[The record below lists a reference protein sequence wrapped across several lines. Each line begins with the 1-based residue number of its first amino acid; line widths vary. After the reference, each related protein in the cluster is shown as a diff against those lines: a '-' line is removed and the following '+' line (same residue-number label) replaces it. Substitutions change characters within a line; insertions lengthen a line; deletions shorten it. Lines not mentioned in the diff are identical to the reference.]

1 MRRSIILVLSGCLI
15 MSLLAAPAL
24 AGKKKKKVSDS
35 FSATLA
41 PFPKLAQW
49 GDPVGL
55 TRPGCSS
62 GQQDIHWAFIEF
74 DPPFDGKLD
83 YHSEGFVGDW
93 DIYVF
98 DKDLPIGKSEQEQ
111 IVAQAPAEESILIDL
126 KKGQT
131 VTLVLCNWLGGPEAS
146 ASFDFVSK

>member
-1 MRRSIILVLSGCLI
+1 MRRSIIMALSGCLI
-15 MSLLAAPAL
+15 LSVMAGPAL
-24 AGKKKKKVSDS
+24 AGKKKKVSDS
-35 FSATLA
+35 FSATLL

-49 GDPVGL
+49 GDVVGL

-62 GQQDIHWAFIEF
+62 GQQDIHWASMDFKA
-74 DPPFDGKLD
+74 PFDGKLD

-111 IVAQAPAEESILIDL
+111 IAAQAPAEESILIDL
-126 KKGQT
+126 KKGQE
-131 VTLVLCNWLGGPEAS
+131 VTLVLCNWLGGPDGTAT
-146 ASFDFVSK
+146 FDFVSR

>member
-1 MRRSIILVLSGCLI
+1 MRRTIIVILSGCLLFG
-15 MSLLAAPAL
+15 LLAGPAA

-41 PFPKLAQW
+41 PFPKQAAW
-49 GDPVGL
+49 GEPIGL
-55 TRPGCSS
+55 TKPGCSS
-62 GQQDIHWAFIEF
+62 GQQDIHWASMEF
-74 DPPFDGKLD
+74 KPPFDGKLD

-111 IVAQAPAEESILIDL
+111 IVGQAPAEESILIDL
-126 KKGQT
+126 KKGQA
-131 VTLVLCNWLGGPEAS
+131 VTLVLCNWLGGREAT